1 MPDMWVEIGNP
12 IQLADLD
19 TVILASDGLW
29 DNLYRDEVVGLL
41 GNRSLTVAADGIF
54 RMATDRMKRKPGSEF
69 GKPDDLSFILY
80 RPHRRSTS
88 TTVQLDVN

>member
-1 MPDMWVEIGNP
+1 MTDMWIEIGKP

-29 DNLYRDEVVGLL
+29 DNPYRDEVVGLVS
-41 GNRSLTVAADGIF
+41 NRSLIESANGIF
-54 RMATDRMKRKPGSEF
+54 RMATDRMKRERGSEF

-80 RPHRRSTS
+80 RPQRRT
-88 TTVQLDVN
+88 TTATVQQDVN